1 MVSEELVKKV
11 NAAIETMRPYMQS
24 DGGDIELDSISDDLV
39 VTVRFLGT
47 CGTCP
52 YSSMTLHNGV
62 VQAILHHAPEIKQVV
77 ALDVNQ

>member
-11 NAAIETMRPYMQS
+11 KAAIETMRPYMQS

>member
-1 MVSEELVKKV
+1 MVSKELIDKV
-11 NAAIETMRPYMQS
+11 NAAIDTMRPYMQS
-24 DGGDIELDSISDDLV
+24 DGGDLALDSISEDLV

-62 VQAILHHAPEIKQVV
+62 VQAIMHHAPEIKEVV
-77 ALDVNQ
+77 VLDENE